1 MAKLFKAL
9 GSWMRAKDEE
19 AAKALADPVRDSRFA
34 IDDSKKQIA
43 DFTGKIA
50 SLIAENKRLQR
61 DATAAQAEVDKFQ
74 SIAQRAAG
82 AGEEDDVRSA
92 LERQQASRERLT
104 TLQSEIERNDGLL
117 TQLRTQLNQ
126 ARAKVAAAESNL
138 ARLGARLEGAKV
150 REELGKA
157 SSAFNTG
164 DSPLAA
170 LDDLE
175 RQVEEK
181 ETEAEAW
188 EEISTDP
195 EAEKERSL
203 EEKYS
208 EGSTSDVDAE
218 VAKLMAAAKKPS
230 GDKKP

>member
-1 MAKLFKAL
+1 MPKLFKAL
-9 GSWMRAKDEE
+9 GGWMRAKDEE
-19 AAKALADPVRDSRFA
+19 AAKALSDPVRDSRFA
-34 IDDSKKQIA
+34 IEDSKKQIA
-43 DFTGKIA
+43 DFTAKIA
-50 SLIAENKRLQR
+50 GLIAENKRIER
-61 DATAAQAEVDKFQ
+61 DAAAAQAEVDKFQ
-74 SIAQRAAG
+74 SIAERAAG
-82 AGEEDDVRSA
+82 AGEEADVRTA
-92 LERQQASRERLT
+92 LERQQAGRDRVT

-117 TQLRTQLNQ
+117 TQLRGQLNQ

-138 ARLGARLEGAKV
+138 TRLNARLEGAKV

-175 RQVEEK
+175 RQVEQK

-195 EAEKERSL
+195 EAEKDRSL
-203 EEKYS
+203 EEKYGD
-208 EGSTSDVDAE
+208 GSASDVDDE

-230 GDKKP
+230 GGKKS